1 MAGRAATTMSVD
13 AVWAAVDAERRSLA
27 DLLETLPPEAWAAP
41 SLCRGWRVRDV
52 AAHLALAHMGRAQAL
67 VGLARARGSFAGMV
81 RDTARRHAS
90 VPPEQ
95 IVAEIRAMAG
105 SRRLAPGITHL
116 EPLIDVLVHGQ
127 DIAIPLGR
135 PRSMPVDAAAAA
147 ATRVWAY
154 RWPLSVAFRARERL
168 AGLELV
174 ATDTR
179 WAVGRGNRVD
189 GPISALLLLLTGR
202 TAGLDRLSG
211 PGLERIAAAGGS
223 GPLD

>member
-1 MAGRAATTMSVD
+1 MTGRAAPTMDVD
-13 AVWAAVDAERRSLA
+13 AVWAAVDGERRSLA

-41 SLCRGWRVRDV
+41 SLCRGWRIRDV

-67 VGLARARGSFAGMV
+67 AGMARARGSFARMV

-90 VPPEQ
+90 APPEQ
-95 IVAEIRAMAG
+95 LVAEIRAMAG

-127 DIAIPLGR
+127 DIAVPLGR
-135 PRSMPVDAAAAA
+135 PRTMPVDAAAAA

-174 ATDTR
+174 ATDTH
-179 WAVGRGNRVD
+179 WAVGTGERVD
-189 GPISALLLLLTGR
+189 GPMQALLLLLTGR
-202 TAGLDRLSG
+202 RAGLDRLAG
-211 PGLERIAAAGGS
+211 PGVERLVSAGG
-223 GPLD
+223 GVPPD